1 MSTVTGMFPNA
12 ITPAFSLERGQQAVP
27 SPVQDSELFKPVSEP
42 EASSATLNRRERNPD
57 ERLMGGSPLYAP
69 TKKESP
75 PSRSSEPSPK
85 PLQSEQELRAA
96 KRRGQLN
103 AEQQAKL
110 AEIEQLAQRDREVRR
125 HEQAHQ
131 AVGGQYTGAVS
142 YVFTQGPDG
151 RKYAIAGEVSV
162 DMSRLGDP
170 EDTIQKMEQIK
181 RAALAPAEPSSQDR
195 RIAAEAAQIIVD
207 ARAEALKIRLEE
219 SDESAE
225 KRRGLRED
233 FQFTTEQRRE
243 RREAEKAEK
252 EAAQGVDEGAD
263 RVNTEILAQLSRT
276 QLAISEMLKNQRI
289 PLSVEQLGK
298 VINAQI

>member
-1 MSTVTGMFPNA
+1 MSSVTGMFPNA
-12 ITPAFSLERGQQAVP
+12 ITPAYSLERGQLAVRAP
-27 SPVQDSELFKPVSEP
+27 AVESELFKPVNEP
-42 EASSATLNRRERNPD
+42 EATSATLNRRELNPD
-57 ERLMGGSPLYAP
+57 ERLMGGASLYSPNKFDKTQKASAEA
-69 TKKESP
+69 TE
-75 PSRSSEPSPK
+75 E

-96 KRRGQLN
+96 KRRGDLN

-110 AEIEQLAQRDREVRR
+110 AEIEQLAERDREVRR

-162 DMSRLGDP
+162 DLSRASDP

-195 RIAAEAAQIIVD
+195 QIAAEAAQIIVD

-219 SDESAE
+219 KDESSE
-225 KRRGLRED
+225 KRRSLRED
-233 FQFTTEQRRE
+233 FQLTTEQRRE
-243 RREAEKAEK
+243 RREAEKAEE
-252 EAAQGVDEGAD
+252 EAAKGMDED
-263 RVNTEILAQLSRT
+263 DEPVNTDVLAQLSRT
-276 QLAISEMLKNQRI
+276 QQVIAELLRNQ
-289 PLSVEQLGK
+289 SVQATRDELGK
-298 VINAQI
+298 FINAQI